1 MQIIT
6 WKHIPDAGQEKCFC
20 EASLMKK
27 IMIFANNDVG
37 LFKFRKE
44 LIAALLDRYQVHIAL
59 PYGDYVDSLVQM
71 GCIFHATE
79 FQRRGKNPIN
89 DFILLN
95 KYNDL
100 LREVS
105 PMAVLTYTVKPNI
118 YGGIICTLRKVPYI
132 ANITGLGTAI
142 ENGGLMQ
149 KLLLALYKL
158 GLRKAQ
164 KVFFQNEANRDF
176 MLSKGVVKGAFE
188 LLPGSGVNLDEH
200 SAEPYPNQ
208 EKPLVFVTIGRIM
221 KDKGADEILYAAKT
235 IQRDYPNV
243 VFRLIGGFDG
253 AYEEKVQQ
261 AVAAETIEYLGH
273 QSDVHACLK
282 DAHAIVHASYHEGM
296 SNVLLEAAA
305 CGRPVIATDV
315 AGCRET
321 YDDHVSG
328 IACKA
333 RDGDDLVRAIREF
346 IALPYDQKALM
357 GQAGRRKVELEF
369 DRSIIINRY
378 MKTIEE
384 IEFSR

>member
-1 MQIIT
+1 
-6 WKHIPDAGQEKCFC
+6 
-20 EASLMKK
+20 MK
-27 IMIFANNDVG
+27 ILIVANNDVG
-37 LFKFRKE
+37 LYKFRRELVKE
-44 LIAALLDRYQVHIAL
+44 LLRVHEVHICL
-59 PYGDYVDSLVQM
+59 PYGEYVEQLTVL
-71 GCIFHATE
+71 GCVYHACE
-79 FQRRGKNPIN
+79 FDRHGTNPLAELKQIA
-89 DFILLN
+89 FYKQLLKALKPN
-95 KYNDL
+95 M
-100 LREVS
+100 VF
-105 PMAVLTYTVKPNI
+105 TYTVKPNI
-118 YGGIICTLRKVPYI
+118 YAGMACASMNIPYI

-142 ENGGLMQ
+142 ENGGFMQ
-149 KLLLALYKL
+149 KLLLVLYKR

-208 EKPLVFVTIGRIM
+208 ENPLVFVTIGRIM

-333 RDGDDLVRAIREF
+333 RDGEDLVRAIREF